1 MKINPRLQA
10 LATGLLLSATLT
22 FAPVAHG
29 QIFVVSGNDNSV
41 RQFTLG
47 GVGSVFVPTSVGLVV
62 PAGMA
67 FDNARNLYVV
77 NNGNHTIDKFA
88 PDGTRTVFGIL
99 DPISCSGIAFDNAG
113 ANLYVA
119 SYGNSTIFKFAPNG
133 TRSVFVTGL
142 NIGAVGMAFDTVG
155 NLYVAGQG
163 DNTIRKFDNAG
174 TGSVFVNAG
183 GGLNGPCALAFKSG
197 VLYVAC
203 LNDHTIRSFDSN
215 GNGTIFAGVAGNAT
229 LGLNFPYGLAFDAT
243 GDLYVSNQ
251 GDDTMRKIASNGTG
265 AVFVP
270 NGTLLGPG
278 FIAVMPE
285 CAIYEPYCITNLAGL
300 ALTSG
305 SLDATGSAAR
315 FNQPWG
321 VAVDSAGTAYVADT
335 LNHTIRK
342 VTAGGV
348 VTLVAG
354 TSGSAGFADGAAS
367 TALFS
372 RPTGVAVNS
381 AGTVIFVADYNNH
394 NVRKID
400 LSQAPSSATY
410 VTTLAGSVTGVAGT
424 NDATG
429 SAAQFRNPFGV
440 AVDGAGN
447 VFVSDQN
454 NQTVRKI
461 TAGGVVTTYA
471 GSPNV
476 NGYLNGAQNGVA
488 LFNTPRGIAVDSS
501 GNVYVAD
508 SGNFTVR
515 KISGGFVTTL
525 AGHPFTPFLA
535 GCDDGPGSGA
545 RFSAV
550 QAISPFGG
558 PTGLAVDSLGNVYV
572 TDQGNHT
579 IRKITPGGSVT
590 TLAGYAPVSGSADG
604 TGSGAQFNFPGG
616 VAVSATGKL
625 YVADTLNHTIRFQC
639 PCEPGVVKIGLY
651 AGLAIEGSVGCRY
664 RIDYTTFLNPNPSLT
679 VWTTLTTVTLSSSP
693 FLYLDTSAP
702 AVNNRFYRVV
712 AL

>member
-1 MKINPRLQA
+1 
-10 LATGLLLSATLT
+10 
-22 FAPVAHG
+22 
-29 QIFVVSGNDNSV
+29 
-41 RQFTLG
+41 
-47 GVGSVFVPTSVGLVV
+47 
-62 PAGMA
+62 
-67 FDNARNLYVV
+67 
-77 NNGNHTIDKFA
+77 
-88 PDGTRTVFGIL
+88 
-99 DPISCSGIAFDNAG
+99 
-113 ANLYVA
+113 
-119 SYGNSTIFKFAPNG
+119 
-133 TRSVFVTGL
+133 
-142 NIGAVGMAFDTVG
+142 
-155 NLYVAGQG
+155 
-163 DNTIRKFDNAG
+163 
-174 TGSVFVNAG
+174 
-183 GGLNGPCALAFKSG
+183 
-197 VLYVAC
+197 
-203 LNDHTIRSFDSN
+203 
-215 GNGTIFAGVAGNAT
+215 
-229 LGLNFPYGLAFDAT
+229 
-243 GDLYVSNQ
+243 
-251 GDDTMRKIASNGTG
+251 
-265 AVFVP
+265 
-270 NGTLLGPG
+270 
-278 FIAVMPE
+278 
-285 CAIYEPYCITNLAGL
+285 
-300 ALTSG
+300 
-305 SLDATGSAAR
+305 
-315 FNQPWG
+315 
-321 VAVDSAGTAYVADT
+321 
-335 LNHTIRK
+335 
-342 VTAGGV
+342 
-348 VTLVAG
+348 
-354 TSGSAGFADGAAS
+354 
-367 TALFS
+367 
-372 RPTGVAVNS
+372 
-381 AGTVIFVADYNNH
+381 
-394 NVRKID
+394 
-400 LSQAPSSATY
+400 

-651 AGLAIEGSVGCRY
+651 AGLTVEGSVGCRY